1 LSTDQK
7 QQTQYLGIDAGGTF
21 TDFVLVSA
29 KERKIHKVLSTPEN
43 PALAILQGIQELGLN
58 KKLSKGQL
66 YIVHGSTVATNAA
79 LERKGART
87 VYVTNKGFKDILT
100 IGRQARHDLY
110 NLCPKPVEAPVP
122 PDLCL
127 EVNTRRDAAGSLISP
142 LTEQDIYQLI
152 EKIDA
157 LSPEAVAINLLFSF
171 IEPNEEVKL
180 EEALREKY
188 FTSRSSF
195 VLPKY
200 KEYER
205 GIATWLNASLGP
217 KVNQYMNTLIE
228 QLEGCPIS
236 VMQSSGGTMD
246 ISQAAHRAVNLL
258 LSGPAGGLSAIRNIS
273 KQCGIDKI
281 ISFDM
286 GGTSTDV
293 ALLDGDFSLT
303 DEGTINH
310 WPIAIPM
317 LDIVT
322 IGAGGGSIAWQDQ
335 GGMLHVGPQSAGS
348 FPGPAC
354 YNKGGKDVTVTD
366 ANLILGRLLPNAF
379 LNGTMPLSADKSQ
392 EALSNLGRK
401 LNMPPTT
408 AAKGVISV
416 AEHEMIQAL
425 NAISIK
431 KGHNPSEFVLCC
443 FGGAGGLHVCSLA
456 ENLGIRQA
464 IVPINSGVLSA
475 AGMLAAPKQRRLT
488 QTHIRCWTDV
498 RQNEL
503 ESIFSALEQQGLSSL
518 RKEAPADA
526 EVSVLRSVDLRYQG
540 QSYSLNVP
548 YDERSAA
555 HFIALHIEQYGHQL
569 NRTVELVNLCV
580 DLTIPTNVSLPMQQF
595 PQSQPLPYQ
604 YIAMA
609 DDDSSTPVYERGSL
623 NTQHKLTGPLLI
635 TEHVSTTWVK
645 SGWHCYLDV
654 FGNLLLIRD

>member
-1 LSTDQK
+1 MSTDQK

-310 WPIAIPM
+310 WPIAIP
-317 LDIVT
+317 VSYT
-322 IGAGGGSIAWQDQ
+322 
-335 GGMLHVGPQSAGS
+335 H
-348 FPGPAC
+348 
-354 YNKGGKDVTVTD
+354 
-366 ANLILGRLLPNAF
+366 
-379 LNGTMPLSADKSQ
+379 
-392 EALSNLGRK
+392 
-401 LNMPPTT
+401 
-408 AAKGVISV
+408 
-416 AEHEMIQAL
+416 
-425 NAISIK
+425 
-431 KGHNPSEFVLCC
+431 
-443 FGGAGGLHVCSLA
+443 
-456 ENLGIRQA
+456 
-464 IVPINSGVLSA
+464 
-475 AGMLAAPKQRRLT
+475 LT
-488 QTHIRCWTDV
+488 
-498 RQNEL
+498 L
-503 ESIFSALEQQGLSSL
+503 
-518 RKEAPADA
+518 
-526 EVSVLRSVDLRYQG
+526 
-540 QSYSLNVP
+540 
-548 YDERSAA
+548 
-555 HFIALHIEQYGHQL
+555 
-569 NRTVELVNLCV
+569 
-580 DLTIPTNVSLPMQQF
+580 PTNREV
-595 PQSQPLPYQ
+595 
-604 YIAMA
+604 
-609 DDDSSTPVYERGSL
+609 
-623 NTQHKLTGPLLI
+623 
-635 TEHVSTTWVK
+635 
-645 SGWHCYLDV
+645 
-654 FGNLLLIRD
+654 